1 MSIKKRVQELKREL
15 ILEEASKLF
24 ENDGYEN
31 MKIADLASKVG
42 VSVGSIYTLFGSK
55 ENLYNNYILNQIDY
69 YLQMLENNI
78 KDVDDPYEKLNI
90 LTKLKLQ
97 AFISHKNI
105 LYSSMNHP
113 LFYINTYNFSDE
125 DDVMLDVYR
134 FISEN
139 IMEPLREK
147 IQTSKTSLEMTLLY
161 DSIST
166 AMVKYWMIVNDDLMQ
181 KSDELLESFLLL
193 VKNR

>member
-1 MSIKKRVQELKREL
+1 MSLKNKVQELKRDL

-24 ENDGYEN
+24 QNEGYEN

-69 YLQMLENNI
+69 YLEMLENKI
-78 KDVDDPYEKLNI
+78 KDVNDPYEKLKI
-90 LTKLKLQ
+90 LTNVKFQ
-97 AFISHKNI
+97 AFISHKNV
-105 LYSSMNHP
+105 LHLGVNHP
-113 LFYINTYNFSDE
+113 LFYINTYNFIDE
-125 DDVMLDVYR
+125 DNVMMDVYR

-147 IQTSKTSLEMTLLY
+147 VQTSKTSMEMTLLY

-166 AMVKYWMIVNDDLMQ
+166 AMVKYWVIVNDDLMQ